1 MRRTVT
7 PGMPASLPS
16 TTPLLLVSAQ
26 TRLPRL
32 NPAGGGG
39 GGGGGETTKPKSTV
53 RFEFG
58 SLSPSVVGSPFPVS
72 VMLPLRTVVAV
83 TVTPLSSLS
92 TSLSGAAEVAM
103 SVLDA

>member
-1 MRRTVT
+1 
-7 PGMPASLPS
+7 
-16 TTPLLLVSAQ
+16 
-26 TRLPRL
+26 
-32 NPAGGGG
+32 
-39 GGGGGETTKPKSTV
+39 
-53 RFEFG
+53 
-58 SLSPSVVGSPFPVS
+58 VGSPFPVS